1 MKILNSQCRVRS
13 LFILLNINF
22 WNTWQIK
29 KYANSNHICN
39 LSFFLKN
46 AWMSS
51 FYWKRRHFWWNFVTW
66 HDRKHKQTRK
76 GPSFVQHILHL
87 SLKYRLEHKR
97 CRRKRKKS
105 LLGGLPVEYWTVL
118 VPIHSLFLSSH
129 LFHLPHILHF
139 DLPSPQFQTTL
150 PLSLFPS
157 PLFNSPALPSLPPPL
172 NSVYLQ
178 SFCSLIFLTISI
190 PSSI

>member
-1 MKILNSQCRVRS
+1 
-13 LFILLNINF
+13 
-22 WNTWQIK
+22 
-29 KYANSNHICN
+29 
-39 LSFFLKN
+39 
-46 AWMSS
+46 MSS
-51 FYWKRRHFWWNFVTW
+51 
-66 HDRKHKQTRK
+66 
-76 GPSFVQHILHL
+76 S
-87 SLKYRLEHKR
+87 
-97 CRRKRKKS
+97 
-105 LLGGLPVEYWTVL
+105 YWTVL

-178 SFCSLIFLTISI
+178 SFCSLIFLTHSI
-190 PSSI
+190 PSSILIFPTSFTNFFLNLPSLHSIDNPQSSIPSDPLPSSVKTSYLSSLSFYFHFLLCL